1 MEDQAAV
8 VEARK
13 VGREHAARLQIQTQA
28 GARALADQA
37 EAEPRPDLAQPV
49 EIRHAAARAV
59 VVRVGGERAGEA
71 DVEPDPF
78 GVDQK
83 TPDEALLAQ
92 LQDPP
97 PVDDAQDVTPLSAAI
112 ADASTFVH
120 AALVH
125 LT

>member
-1 MEDQAAV
+1 MEDQAPV

-37 EAEPRPDLAQPV
+37 EAEPRPDLAQAV

-59 VVRVGGERAGEA
+59 AVRVGGERAGEA

-92 LQDPP
+92 LQDRPR
-97 PVDDAQDVTPLSAAI
+97 
-112 ADASTFVH
+112 
-120 AALVH
+120 
-125 LT
+125 